1 MPDKKKK
8 PNVHDLLNQLEAKE
22 DAFLQQAF
30 LAPAL
35 RGGSVQVRIAGAVCN
50 MKIEPARFQGWG
62 VFQPES
68 HTSANLLRE
77 ASSSERRE
85 YLKLFAN
92 SLDRLSTNWPHL
104 VCVSGQFWRFAS
116 PHGRHRIGRPE
127 DQSHSNSG
135 RLYRSGTGR
144 IALEIPESFN
154 RGKTTDESKFGKRV
168 LWL

>member
-1 MPDKKKK
+1 MHDKKKK

-85 YLKLFAN
+85 YLKLF
-92 SLDRLSTNWPHL
+92 SQIRLI
-104 VCVSGQFWRFAS
+104 VCR
-116 PHGRHRIGRPE
+116 RIGRIWFASAASFGDSRVRME
-127 DQSHSNSG
+127 GIVLDGQKTNRTATLG
-135 RLYRSGTGR
+135 DFIVRE
-144 IALEIPESFN
+144 LEE
-154 RGKTTDESKFGKRV
+154 
-168 LWL
+168 